1 MNRTLKLTTAIVL
14 VTCFGTPGYAQTASV
29 ESYVQ
34 QLLDQGYTNIEI
46 STTFLGRTRIE
57 AYRGSL
63 ERELIVARNGAILR
77 DDTEESD
84 DEDDDEDDEDD
95 DDLDDDDDDDL
106 DDDDVDDDD
115 DDDDED
121 EDDEDDD
128 EDDDDND
135 EDN

>member
-77 DDTEESD
+77 DETEESD
-84 DEDDDEDDEDD
+84 DEDDDDDDDDEDDEDD
-95 DDLDDDDDDDL
+95 DDE
-106 DDDDVDDDD
+106 

-121 EDDEDDD
+121 ENDENDEDEDDD
-128 EDDDDND
+128 EDN
-135 EDN
+135 

>member
-77 DDTEESD
+77 DETEESD
-84 DEDDDEDDEDD
+84 DE
-95 DDLDDDDDDDL
+95 
-106 DDDDVDDDD
+106 DDDD

-121 EDDEDDD
+121 EDDDEDDEDDEDEDDD
-128 EDDDDND
+128 EDN
-135 EDN
+135 